1 MTLPSPANSQ
11 GAEDSWRKSGD
22 TAQPR
27 VFHVLH
33 GLNATII
40 MTLVVGHIAAGL
52 YQHFFQTDDLLRRMW
67 PGGKV

>member
-1 MTLPSPANSQ
+1 
-11 GAEDSWRKSGD
+11 
-22 TAQPR
+22 